1 MAASYPPQ
9 QVPVTSVPST
19 RVELHLSCKKL
30 KDMDL
35 LSKSDP
41 IVSVLVKDA
50 KSGSWKEVRVCI
62 LVLYISGYHRQFSSV
77 HSSVRLFCFHDLQGK
92 DQFCYDCIDCSGDT
106 NLRQG
111 CMTNLICIPC
121 AEVAMT

>member
-1 MAASYPPQ
+1 MATSYPPQ
-9 QVPVTSVPST
+9 QVPVPSVPST

-50 KSGSWKEVRVCI
+50 KSGSWREVSRINFVYCI
-62 LVLYISGYHRQFSSV
+62 ITLYTSLGLTSIMLSLEYLHVVDISSTKSFY
-77 HSSVRLFCFHDLQGK
+77 
-92 DQFCYDCIDCSGDT
+92 
-106 NLRQG
+106 
-111 CMTNLICIPC
+111 
-121 AEVAMT
+121 